1 MEMMMVII
9 IFITIV
15 NIVVSI
21 NKIKHYH
28 LYHDVVTWD
37 VDHNFSLTG
46 AVTVVVKIIQGY
58 TCNRDL

>member
-28 LYHDVVTWD
+28 LYHDVVT
-37 VDHNFSLTG
+37 
-46 AVTVVVKIIQGY
+46 
-58 TCNRDL
+58 